1 RLDISDRRRMH
12 EDVRARRRPGRFRQ
26 RQTRRLFEQ
35 SRLREIDCAAGGRRA
50 DSRRGHRR
58 MDRRLASIPRRFQPH
73 GGHPDH
79 RRFRLRCVVDPCL
92 HAAGAGPQRA
102 PQHEVHAFETGI
114 YTLIRF
120 EPPRRPGK
128 AGSFRLAHFVDIAM
142 LDREAASTGAGD
154 GGQDLVRGI
163 GEDDFLQYP
172 SGVLQ
177 ITFALGLLFLAL
189 QAWGWSRMIV
199 ASNYGADRSKW
210 RPKWLL
216 VWTPRV
222 LGAVPFVGAATALV
236 MNPASKTWF
245 VVALIALGVMFFAFV
260 VWRQEMRKRLSSRA
274 AAGWLHWLQRYCAAG
289 SLIGAAAAMVLATLW
304 PARIGVLVGAPAVV
318 FFGLGF
324 IIPVIVI
331 LVQLGSSLRI
341 PVAGGLLAAAVLFGL
356 WVDNHGVGRRAF
368 AAAVTGPTDRLSLS
382 EAYAK
387 WKAEQ

>member
-1 RLDISDRRRMH
+1 DIGGWIGAWHQFR
-12 EDVRARRRPGRFRQ
+12 DVFSRTAGIPIIAAFVLGVSWILVFMRQ
-26 RQTRRLFEQ
+26 
-35 SRLREIDCAAGGRRA
+35 
-50 DSRRGHRR
+50 
-58 MDRRLASIPRRFQPH
+58 
-73 GGHPDH
+73 
-79 RRFRLRCVVDPCL
+79 
-92 HAAGAGPQRA
+92 
-102 PQHEVHAFETGI
+102 
-114 YTLIRF
+114 
-120 EPPRRPGK
+120 
-128 AGSFRLAHFVDIAM
+128 
-142 LDREAASTGAGD
+142 
-154 GGQDLVRGI
+154 GQDLVRGI

-387 WKAEQ
+387 WKAEQTVGPDGKMTMLLVAVQGGASRAGYWTALVLSSLREAARAKRVDIDRHLFAISSVSGG